1 MVVGGR
7 HRMMMVMVVMVVV
20 VLVRGSSGGGGGSGR
35 GGRRSRTRRRGRV
48 AGRGRRQDI
57 QQTDPSASA
66 SAAAGR
72 AILRLDLRY
81 AYVGVDVLQ
90 HGRGGRL
97 AAVKMMVVMLPL
109 SVASSSL
116 RRAVSSRAPASFGRL
131 AGGSLPLLPTAGS
144 FLAPTDTT
152 TAAVSSDFSFVSS
165 RRCFAS
171 SSFSDRLA
179 IFFALF
185 SCVFTCFARWSLRM
199 NFLLQIVHVNR
210 FSPVCVRKWRCSS
223 SERVNRLP
231 QNSHLHW
238 KGRSPMCC
246 RLPFSSGPTT
256 GGSPDS
262 SLMQF
267 GQVQRAQRRWACVW
281 CEYSSSLRPYASA
294 AAPCQPAAV
303 PYIVSCAN
311 HGLVAMLTLLYAP
324 DCCTIPKPYEAA
336 AALEAAAAAAAAA
349 AAVVTVTSGLAVLE
363 EPAPQP
369 PPAAAVLSAIAA
381 AGP

>member
-1 MVVGGR
+1 MGEYGELDLDMYIEHGGR
-7 HRMMMVMVVMVVV
+7 QFGAAR
-20 VLVRGSSGGGGGSGR
+20 LFSDQL
-35 GGRRSRTRRRGRV
+35 
-48 AGRGRRQDI
+48 AGISADSPYELPSLSP
-57 QQTDPSASA
+57 DPDV
-66 SAAAGR
+66 AAATPPPS
-72 AILRLDLRY
+72 IRLPPSPCPL
-81 AYVGVDVLQ
+81 AY
-90 HGRGGRL
+90 
-97 AAVKMMVVMLPL
+97 
-109 SVASSSL
+109 SSSFTRL
-116 RRAVSSRAPASFGRL
+116 LLSSAMAL
-131 AGGSLPLLPTAGS
+131 LVLPLLLTAGS

-311 HGLVAMLTLLYAP
+311 HGLVAMLTLFAP